1 MIVLRL
7 QIFCIKVILGFT
19 KYLFIAKMQ
28 LVGILSFVL
37 IIDVQIENTDKTT
50 HRYIKRRK
58 RKIKCITNDNQIQY
72 FTKRFFDTV
81 NIYVTNIFVM
91 SFRIFNIRDFVKIA
105 RSFLKGMVYVIKI
118 VVSNF
123 ILLATCCGIC
133 DYV

>member
-7 QIFCIKVILGFT
+7 QIYCVKVILGFT
-19 KYLFIAKMQ
+19 QYRFIAEMQ

-37 IIDVQIENTDKTT
+37 IIDIQIENSDKTT
-50 HRYIKRRK
+50 HRHIKRRK

-91 SFRIFNIRDFVKIA
+91 SFRIFNIRDFVKIN
-105 RSFLKGMVYVIKI
+105 RSG
-118 VVSNF
+118 
-123 ILLATCCGIC
+123 T
-133 DYV
+133 